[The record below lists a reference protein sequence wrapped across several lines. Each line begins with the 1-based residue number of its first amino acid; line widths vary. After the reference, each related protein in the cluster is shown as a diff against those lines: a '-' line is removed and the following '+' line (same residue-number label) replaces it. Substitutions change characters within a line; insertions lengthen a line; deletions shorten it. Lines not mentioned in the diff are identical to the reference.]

1 MPSAENARLQI
12 EAGQTL
18 VAMAQLTDSG
28 DHIKFTGVSGLWSGV
43 AGKTPV
49 IRPKSGAN
57 DQVTVAALE
66 ANLNGAIQS
75 VAGADVSIS
84 RTAGGGTYQK
94 HSIIVNNA
102 GALAAVAGTEGGAF
116 STTRGAAGGP
126 PFIPVDAVEVAQI
139 WLTSDTAAPI
149 QASEIKQVPGEHFER
164 ANFPLYTI
172 DPYSGAVSF
181 VSALPLSHTGSVPKR
196 VYAEYYT
203 PIFAPVPKARDVVLP
218 ERTFSINSEA
228 TYDGPEAS
236 ASSALAQGSFTA
248 LLENGI
254 DDLLVQLEG
263 QNLWFKFYP
272 DRYKSAY
279 HAYRP
284 PVSGCRQPQC
294 VVHSHGGQAG
304 HQRRG
309 VNRGDCTWDSL
320 TCTGCARPRGAGR

>member
-1 MPSAENARLQI
+1 MPSAENARLLI

-18 VAMAQLTDSG
+18 VAMAELTDSG

-49 IRPKSGAN
+49 IRPNGVRSGGAVTPKSGAN

-126 PFIPVDAVEVAQI
+126 PFIPVDAVEVAQV

-279 HAYRP
+279 HAYQ
-284 PVSGCRQPQC
+284 GILGIARQFPA
-294 VVHSHGGQAG
+294 AG
-304 HQRRG
+304 
-309 VNRGDCTWDSL
+309 NLNASCTV
-320 TCTGCARPRGAGR
+320 TAAKQGTNVAA